1 MINSMRNPKDK
12 VEGQELLP
20 QEIEDAEKRIIS
32 LLQLEAFSEEYM
44 ALLTGKEEEFTVQA
58 ISLVGISRCNAV
70 RRSTSS
76 RRMSSLQRQIS
87 C

>member
-44 ALLTGKEEEFTVQA
+44 ALLTGKVACVASVPVRTKCYV
-58 ISLVGISRCNAV
+58 SRE
-70 RRSTSS
+70 
-76 RRMSSLQRQIS
+76 
-87 C
+87 